1 MKDLP
6 DRPSRVRIIIADTGP
21 TVSDSINRIIRDLD
35 TEADVIVMAPDALL
49 STLATD
55 SPAPETGATETGMS
69 GPDMTGPGTTGAGAQ
84 AGPLTSRQCEV
95 LALIVQGSTN
105 KEIARRLDI
114 SPSTVRVHVS
124 AVLRILGVSSRT
136 AAAAMA
142 ASILP
147 QPRAAPGAIGA
158 PLD

>member
-55 SPAPETGATETGMS
+55 SPAPETGATETGM
-69 GPDMTGPGTTGAGAQ
+69 TGPGMTGAGAQ

-147 QPRAAPGAIGA
+147 QSQAAPGAIGA

>member
-35 TEADVIVMAPDALL
+35 TDADVIVMAPDALL

-55 SPAPETGATETGMS
+55 SPAPETGATATGMT
-69 GPDMTGPGTTGAGAQ
+69 GPDMTGAGAQ